1 MNQNHVTDHTAT
13 SIARERLFEYLDEKL
28 ADEWDTTGWEFYTHL
43 LEQAKKHKKDYSG
56 FESQA
61 MRRAKEE
68 ARRRNASVEERE
80 FIRPIPE
87 PFIKALPEEGYAAY
101 IAKAKE
107 EYFSDP
113 KKVVEDTLNR
123 EELKAKALAT
133 RYYVPDIEKANTS
146 EIGKL
151 DPVTLTTM
159 AGRKLLSEERQIKEV
174 RKDEPSKDAESLNR
188 LLRLRDV
195 QRLSRPKLF
204 EKIVIEADN
213 LLKNSR
219 EFADF
224 RDLKNWVSETKAMTQ
239 AATKDREQQS
249 RRL

>member
-1 MNQNHVTDHTAT
+1 MHTAA

-80 FIRPIPE
+80 FIRPNPE
-87 PFIKALPEEGYAAY
+87 PFIKALTEESYAAY

-107 EYFSDP
+107 EYLSDP
-113 KKVVEDTLNR
+113 KKAEDILNR
-123 EELKAKALAT
+123 EELRAKALAT
-133 RYYVPDIEKANTS
+133 RYYAPEIEKANTL
-146 EIGKL
+146 ETGKL

-159 AGRKLLSEERQIKEV
+159 AGRRLLSEERQIKEV
-174 RKDEPSKDAESLNR
+174 RKDEPLKDTESLNR
-188 LLRLRDV
+188 LLRLSDV

-224 RDLKNWVSETKAMTQ
+224 RDLKNRVSETKAKTQ